1 MFWLQCP
8 SNPAVGPGIIGLSVA
23 SNDTVSTA
31 MWGETKT
38 SETRH
43 DNKQMEVRREAV
55 GSDRRDES
63 VMGPP
68 QIFGQGVVPR
78 KNHRDI
84 PTGEDAPSSVQ
95 APTFSAGLSSADMQR
110 LSTHTDENRE
120 EETTS
125 AQLEAS
131 ANGNDGDSRGKGKNY
146 KIKEM
151 EAKESDHKNRHKVK
165 KQDRTSK
172 RSSTPE
178 KRENDSRRH
187 RHRSRSSSVTS
198 SSNEELS
205 SEESDS
211 PER

>member
-8 SNPAVGPGIIGLSVA
+8 PNPAVGPGIIGSSLA

-38 SETRH
+38 SETRQ

-55 GSDRRDES
+55 GSERRDES

-68 QIFGQGVVPR
+68 QIFGQGFLPR
-78 KNHRDI
+78 NNHRDI
-84 PTGEDAPSSVQ
+84 PTGEDAPSLIQ
-95 APTFSAGLSSADMQR
+95 APTFSAGLPSADMQR
-110 LSTHTDENRE
+110 LSTHNDENRE

-131 ANGNDGDSRGKGKNY
+131 ANGNDGNSREKGKIY
-146 KIKEM
+146 KIKDM
-151 EAKESDHKNRHKVK
+151 EAKESDRKNRHKVK

-198 SSNEELS
+198 SSNENLS

>member
-1 MFWLQCP
+1 
-8 SNPAVGPGIIGLSVA
+8 
-23 SNDTVSTA
+23 

-38 SETRH
+38 SEARD
-43 DNKQMEVRREAV
+43 DNKQMEVRREAI

-68 QIFGQGVVPR
+68 QVFGQGFMPR
-78 KNHRDI
+78 NNHRDI
-84 PTGEDAPSSVQ
+84 PTGEDAPTSIQ

-110 LSTHTDENRE
+110 LSTHNDENRE
-120 EETTS
+120 EEITS

-131 ANGNDGDSRGKGKNY
+131 ANENDANSRRKGKNY
-146 KIKEM
+146 KIKDM

-165 KQDRTSK
+165 KQDRT
-172 RSSTPE
+172 RTRTSTPE

-198 SSNEELS
+198 SSNEHLS

>member
-1 MFWLQCP
+1 MFWFQYP
-8 SNPAVGPGIIGLSVA
+8 ANPAVGPGNMDLSVA

-31 MWGETKT
+31 MWEETKI

-43 DNKQMEVRREAV
+43 ENKQMEVRREAV

-68 QIFGQGVVPR
+68 QVFSQGFMPR
-78 KNHRDI
+78 NNHRDI
-84 PTGEDAPSSVQ
+84 PTGEDAPTSIQ
-95 APTFSAGLSSADMQR
+95 APTFSGGLPSADLQR
-110 LSTHTDENRE
+110 LSTHNDENRE
-120 EETTS
+120 EEITS

-131 ANGNDGDSRGKGKNY
+131 ANENDANSRRKGKNY
-146 KIKEM
+146 KIKDI

-165 KQDRTSK
+165 KQDRT
-172 RSSTPE
+172 RTRTSTPE

-198 SSNEELS
+198 SSNEDLS